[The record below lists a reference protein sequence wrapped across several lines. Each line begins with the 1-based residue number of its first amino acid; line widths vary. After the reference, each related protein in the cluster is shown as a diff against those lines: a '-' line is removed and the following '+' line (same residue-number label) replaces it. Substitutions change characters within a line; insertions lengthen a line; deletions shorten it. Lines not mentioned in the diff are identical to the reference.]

1 MRELKLRML
10 APLLA
15 LLLTSVAATGCS
27 SSSGKSA
34 PQTLPASTASPTV
47 SGTSSP
53 PISSSLATDLTAQE
67 TQDRAAVEAAWSKFW
82 SVYTTLH
89 TIPPAQ
95 LDAAVASVSV
105 DPTSK
110 GMLAEYA
117 TSLTQ
122 KLTDYGYVVTHP
134 YWQQSINGSSTAVMG
149 DCQDQSN
156 FGSVSTVSN
165 DKRTVGVAHDNIK
178 ATLEKGADGIWRVEL
193 IEYLTGVPC

>member
-15 LLLTSVAATGCS
+15 LLLTSVAAAGCS

-67 TQDRAAVEAAWSKFW
+67 TQDRAAVEAAWSEFW